1 VYYGGD
7 VTELGVAWT
16 KLLSR
21 VPATA
26 AKVVQK

>member
-26 AKVVQK
+26 ASAKR